1 MKPIKNGSIFIV
13 TSTNVMHCLDGKYD
27 TCSCLA
33 NLKKDYDKLT
43 LKQANERL
51 LNDPSV
57 RKCELCLEIYDI
69 EIE

>member
-33 NLKKDYDKLT
+33 NLKKDYPRMS
-43 LKQANERL
+43 LKEANELL
-51 LNDPSV
+51 LNDPFV
-57 RKCELCLEIYDI
+57 RKCEHCLSIDEI